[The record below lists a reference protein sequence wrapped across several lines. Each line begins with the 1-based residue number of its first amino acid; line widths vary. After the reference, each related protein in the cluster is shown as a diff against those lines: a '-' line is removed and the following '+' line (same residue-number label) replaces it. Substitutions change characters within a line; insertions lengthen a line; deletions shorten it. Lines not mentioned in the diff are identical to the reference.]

1 MPSYALFDDVVV
13 ARTAAATTGW
23 TAFTAL
29 QVVFDF
35 ARNQGRPLL
44 FQPGTYDSGTTTV
57 QTSNGGG
64 KPLLARAIPGSVVLR
79 FNGSNIF
86 LRIEGQT
93 NVRFDGLIFD
103 GQNRALTDYVSGRP
117 AFIAVANNARNVSFE
132 NCDIVNSPG
141 IGLYVAGGAEA
152 LIRASSLNVHSIG
165 IWSENAKISALG
177 NTLNTM
183 ANNGIA
189 IWRDSLTGDSSTI
202 SGNTINGIETSAG
215 GTGQNG
221 NGVSIFRAIGVT
233 VTDNKIFNTKYSAVR
248 CNGGGQFVISNNSV
262 YNTREVA
269 IFVEAPGAGIDLT
282 GAIVANN
289 SLDTVGNGV
298 NVANSGQ
305 FGDGVSRSVVIEGNR
320 ISNVLNN
327 PIPDA
332 GYFPPSTIGN
342 GIMVEQD
349 CIVSGNLVENA
360 ARVGIQAGINSG
372 ARDLVVTGNLVINAP
387 IGLGVSNDAVSGSGR
402 SVVVSGNIV
411 RGAGIGGIVPTVF
424 TGTTINRVG
433 TTEYG
438 NQLAT
443 TAGSVTFGH
452 NRYL

>member
-13 ARTAAATTGW
+13 ARTASATTGW
-23 TAFTAL
+23 TTFTAL
-29 QVVFDF
+29 QTVFDF
-35 ARNQGRPLL
+35 ARNQGRPLF
-44 FQPGTYDSGTTTV
+44 FQPGNYDSGTTTV
-57 QTSNGGG
+57 LTSNGGG
-64 KPLLARAIPGSVVLR
+64 KPLQARAIPGSVALR
-79 FNGSNIF
+79 FNGANIF
-86 LRIEGQT
+86 LRVEGQS

-103 GQNRALTDYVSGRP
+103 GQNRPLTDYVSQRP
-117 AFIAVANNARNVSFE
+117 ALIAVASGAKNVAFE
-132 NCDIVNSPG
+132 NCSIINSPG
-141 IGLYVAGGAEA
+141 IGLYVASDAEA
-152 LIRASSLNVHSIG
+152 LIRANSLTSHSIG
-165 IWSENAKISALG
+165 IWSENAKISALS
-177 NTLNTM
+177 NTLSTM
-183 ANNGIA
+183 SNNGIA
-189 IWRDSLTGDSSTI
+189 IWRDTLTGDSSTI
-202 SGNTINGIETSAG
+202 SGNTINGIETAAG

-221 NGVSIFRAIGVT
+221 NGVSTFRAIGVT
-233 VTDNKIFNTKYSAVR
+233 ITDNKIFNTKYSAVR
-248 CNGGGQFVISNNSV
+248 CNGGGQFIISNNSIF
-262 YNTREVA
+262 NTREVA
-269 IFVEAPGAGIDLT
+269 IFVEAPGPGIDLT

-289 SLDTVGNGV
+289 SLDTVGNGI

-305 FGDGVSRSVVIEGNR
+305 FGDGTSRSVIIEGNR
-320 ISNVLNN
+320 ISTILNN
-327 PIPDA
+327 PIPDP
-332 GYFPPSTIGN
+332 GYSPPSTIGN

-349 CIVSGNLVENA
+349 CVVSGNLIENA

-387 IGLGVSNDAVSGSGR
+387 IGIGVSNDAVSGSGR

-411 RGAGIGGIVPTVF
+411 RGANIGGIVPTVF